1 MMMKTNVTTQPR
13 MMRMKQLTEYCALS
27 RAFLYQL
34 ITDGEFPP
42 GYMLSPGIRAWERS
56 EIDEWLDRRMGKAA

>member
-13 MMRMKQLTEYCALS
+13 MMRMKQLTEYSALS
-27 RAFLYQL
+27 RPFLYQL